1 MDMII
6 KRIPVGPLM
15 ANCYIVGD
23 ALTKEVIIIDPG
35 DEAEKI
41 FSVVEEDGYKVV
53 SIALNHA
60 HFDHVGALDAAKDRF
75 GVPVI
80 NKEGIYH
87 VGRHEVKALK
97 TPGHSDDG
105 LSFLCGNCVFT
116 GDVLFRMSV
125 GRTDLGGDFN
135 TLRRSIHELY
145 KLPEDTVV
153 YPGHGLTTTIGKE
166 KKYNPF
172 VRAAYE

>member
-1 MDMII
+1 MII

-35 DEAEKI
+35 DEADKI

-53 SIALNHA
+53 SIALTHT

-80 NKEGIYH
+80 KKEGIYH

-116 GDVLFRMSV
+116 GDRKSV
-125 GRTDLGGDFN
+125 
-135 TLRRSIHELY
+135 
-145 KLPEDTVV
+145 V
-153 YPGHGLTTTIGKE
+153 
-166 KKYNPF
+166 
-172 VRAAYE
+172 